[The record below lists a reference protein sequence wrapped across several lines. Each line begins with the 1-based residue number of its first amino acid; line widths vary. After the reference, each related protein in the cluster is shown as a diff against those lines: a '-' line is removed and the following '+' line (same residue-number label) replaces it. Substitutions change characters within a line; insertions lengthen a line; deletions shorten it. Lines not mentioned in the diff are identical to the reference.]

1 MKCHIVSE
9 ICRTVRS
16 ALPDWG
22 RTLRLCLIVAVL
34 TASVVILYCLL

>member
-1 MKCHIVSE
+1 MKPDIVSE

-16 ALPDWG
+16 ALRDWG

-34 TASVVILYCLL
+34 AASVVVFQVT